1 MENNFTLTKDE
12 LEQLTAVEA
21 WEKLYN
27 KELNSKKN
35 ILEYIEIIRI
45 FKKLEVDQE
54 KIQDTYNYIYGK
66 IEELK
71 EKIKPN
77 TMMYLKNNLKSQLGK
92 YVVEKDPKPIN
103 HFIEFFKEAY
113 PENNRRKDF
122 TWVIMDVNKISEEQL
137 WTTLTYIN
145 KECMN
150 HDLRLSLSEKRDII
164 EVVELVVKRN
174 NSKFISNLRN
184 LKSLTDVLNIKLV
197 SVGEIFKVK
206 KL

>member
-1 MENNFTLTKDE
+1 MENNFALTKEE

-35 ILEYIEIIRI
+35 ILEYVEITRI
-45 FKKLEVDQE
+45 FKKLEVNPE
-54 KIQDTYNYIYGK
+54 KIQDTYSYIYGK
-66 IEELK
+66 IEDLK

-77 TMMYLKNNLKSQLGK
+77 TMMFLKNNLKSQLGK

-150 HDLRLSLSEKRDII
+150 HDLRLSLSEKRNII
-164 EVVELVVKRN
+164 EVIELVVKRN

-184 LKSLTDVLNIKLV
+184 LKSLTDVLNIKIV

-206 KL
+206 KF

>member
-1 MENNFTLTKDE
+1 MENNFTLTKEE

-35 ILEYIEIIRI
+35 ILEYIEITRI
-45 FKKLEVDQE
+45 FKKLEVNAE
-54 KIQDTYNYIYGK
+54 KIQDTYSYIYGK

-77 TMMYLKNNLKSQLGK
+77 TMMFLKNNLKSQLGK
-92 YVVEKDPKPIN
+92 YVVDKDPKPIN

-113 PENNRRKDF
+113 PENSRRKDF

-184 LKSLTDVLNIKLV
+184 LKSLTDVLNIRIV

>member
-1 MENNFTLTKDE
+1 MENNFTLTKEE
-12 LEQLTAVEA
+12 LEQLTAVEV

-35 ILEYIEIIRI
+35 ILEYVEITRI
-45 FKKLEVDQE
+45 FKKLEVDPE
-54 KIQDTYNYIYGK
+54 KIQDTYSYIYGK

-92 YVVEKDPKPIN
+92 YVVDKDPKPIN

-137 WTTLTYIN
+137 WATLTYIN

-150 HDLRLSLSEKRDII
+150 HDLRLSLGEKRDII

-184 LKSLTDVLNIKLV
+184 LKSLTDVLNIKIV